1 MIKLLYDYL
10 KFVVQKLVLNY
21 YNYMDAKKKLQI
33 DYYGLQIKGGNI
45 NAITNLHA
53 LIGGNIRSI
62 ASRYYKN
69 TYDIDDIVQTFW
81 AKVPEILSKIKVFE
95 NVYGYLVKSFENI
108 VRQDLKTNKA
118 LPIPIDYNQ
127 AFWANKNH
135 TEYDYYI
142 VDLKNAFT
150 KATNKM
156 DIREREVFYLTAYE
170 ERTVRDIAEILNI
183 PRSTVHRLRKKS
195 IDILTAT
202 LREDDLI

>member
-1 MIKLLYDYL
+1 
-10 KFVVQKLVLNY
+10 
-21 YNYMDAKKKLQI
+21 MDTKKKLLI
-33 DYYGLQIKGGNI
+33 NYYGLRIKGGDI
-45 NAITNLHA
+45 NAINDLHA

-81 AKVPEILSKIKVFE
+81 AKVPEIISKIKVFE

-118 LPIPIDYNQ
+118 LPIPIDYDHT
-127 AFWANKNH
+127 FWTNKNY

-142 VDLKNAFT
+142 IDLKNAFL

-156 DIREREVFYLTAYE
+156 NIREREVFYLTVYE

-195 IDILTAT
+195 IDT
-202 LREDDLI
+202 LKDTLHEDDLI